1 MGKLPPGR
9 ATVDSYILPKKIKDL
24 ITDIF
29 VENIAGT
36 EEIELYQVTHSKVDV
51 TYQDNLFFSAGVFKM
66 GSLLSQLAT
75 GAEIWRDEVGSY
87 ARVFGNLY
95 GKMAKNIGFQKSVI
109 SFFQHWGPLKPPF
122 LVLWQYLSNIYKITE
137 GLLKIL
143 IFWLFTAIYIPNAG
157 RFFNFWQKIDP
168 KVAIKSLKI
177 KIFKIPSVIL

>member
-1 MGKLPPGR
+1 MADIVFQQRLRVERKVSRFWGVQVKVSDFLGFYISCSPGH
-9 ATVDSYILPKKIKDL
+9 L
-24 ITDIF
+24 
-29 VENIAGT
+29 
-36 EEIELYQVTHSKVDV
+36 
-51 TYQDNLFFSAGVFKM
+51 LFRM
-66 GSLLSQLAT
+66 GSLVSQLQAV
-75 GAEIWRDEVGSY
+75 AEIWRDEVGSFS
-87 ARVFGNLY
+87 RVFGNLY

-137 GLLKIL
+137 GILKIL
-143 IFWLFTAIYIPNAG
+143 IFWLFMAIYIPNFG